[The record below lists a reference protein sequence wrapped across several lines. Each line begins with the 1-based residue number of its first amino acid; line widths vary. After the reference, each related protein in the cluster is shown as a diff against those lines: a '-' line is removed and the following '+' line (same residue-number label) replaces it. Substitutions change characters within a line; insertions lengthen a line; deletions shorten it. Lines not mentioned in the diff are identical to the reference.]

1 MPLIRVS
8 GKALGGRTRT
18 SRTRRGLQDVK
29 KVEADRLLD
38 SNGGALR
45 AVFPDIL
52 DPDIAAAP
60 EIVHVLLL
68 VGEQLLEPLGYY
80 AIHRPLS
87 TAAEFFGR
95 SRLRGVIHHVFG
107 ELDRTA
113 GPGLDREGNLAKI
126 FSVDDLVG
134 MRARGLQRVVSGT

>member
-1 MPLIRVS
+1 MALVRVS
-8 GKALGGRTRT
+8 GEALRGHTRVL
-18 SRTRRGLQDVK
+18 RTRRGLQDVK

-38 SNGGALR
+38 LDGGALR
-45 AVFPDIL
+45 AVFTDIL

-113 GPGLDREGNLAKI
+113 GQRLDR
-126 FSVDDLVG
+126 
-134 MRARGLQRVVSGT
+134 